1 MYYVFS
7 SDYRKGSLD
16 VQTDVL
22 LPSTTDVTTD
32 FLNSTVQMIV
42 EGDSI
47 VIDGMTGQIQS
58 IGIDNSKLHSFVCLS
73 VCQKFKASKIYR

>member
-1 MYYVFS
+1 MEYCVLCFS
-7 SDYRKGSLD
+7 FNYRKGSLD

-32 FLNSTVQMIV
+32 LLNSTVQMIV

-47 VIDGMTGQIQS
+47 VIDGITGQIQS
-58 IGIDNSKLHSFVCLS
+58 IGIDNCKLHSFVCLS
-73 VCQKFKASKIYR
+73 VCLSKIQSI